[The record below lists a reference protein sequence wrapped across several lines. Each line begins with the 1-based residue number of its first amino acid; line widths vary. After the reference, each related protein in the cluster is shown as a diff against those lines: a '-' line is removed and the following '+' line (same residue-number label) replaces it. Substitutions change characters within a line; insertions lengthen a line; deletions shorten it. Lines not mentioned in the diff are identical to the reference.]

1 MWQAVLVGFG
11 VLVSG
16 LMFGLGQGF
25 GAAVGEALGLM
36 LLVAVGFAGG

>member
-11 VLVSG
+11 VLVPA

-25 GAAVGEALGLM
+25 GEAIGESLGIM
-36 LLVAVGFAGG
+36 LLVAIGFAN